1 MKCIEHLVSCE
12 LEMRKSRFLA
22 EAHPVSTQEEVR
34 SKLKEKKAQF
44 VDASHVVHAFVLGSA
59 GEILGCSDDGEPS
72 GTAGRPVLD
81 VLKGSGIT
89 NILVTVTR
97 WFGGTLLGTGGL
109 VKAYG
114 DSAKAIL
121 ALAETHEIVST
132 CGFSVSVSYD
142 SFDRLSR
149 ELFDLGITESS
160 KSFTTE
166 VLLEGRVI
174 TEYVDS
180 FALRISDL
188 THGKSTVVFT
198 EDE

>member
-1 MKCIEHLVSCE
+1 MKCIEQSVSCE
-12 LEMRKSRFLA
+12 LEIKKSRFLA
-22 EAHPVSTQEEVR
+22 EAMPVSTQEEAR
-34 SKLKEKKAQF
+34 SMLKEKKAQYAE
-44 VDASHVVHAFVLGSA
+44 ASHVVHAFVIGSA

-72 GTAGRPVLD
+72 GTAGRPLLD

-114 DSAKAIL
+114 DSVKAVL
-121 ALAETHEIVST
+121 ALAKTHEIIHT
-132 CGFSVSVSYD
+132 REFSVQVSYD
-142 SFDRLSR
+142 SFDRISR
-149 ELFDLGITESS
+149 ELSTLGVTEVKETFS
-160 KSFTTE
+160 TE

-174 TEYVDS
+174 VENIDS

-188 THGKSTVVFT
+188 THGKAHPVFIP
-198 EDE
+198 